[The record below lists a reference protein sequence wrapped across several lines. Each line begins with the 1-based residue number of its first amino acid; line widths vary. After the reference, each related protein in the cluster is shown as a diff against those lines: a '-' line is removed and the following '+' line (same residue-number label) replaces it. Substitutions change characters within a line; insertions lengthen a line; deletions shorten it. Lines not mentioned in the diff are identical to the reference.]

1 VHGLW
6 FHDNWFWSLWKALEE
21 EGCMGFGSM
30 MFGLGLFGKLLRRKR
45 GAWALVP
52 WCLDLQCKSLLNIEW
67 FLHWKL
73 N

>member
-1 VHGLW
+1 LRRRRVHELW
-6 FHDNWFWSLWKALEE
+6 FHDVRSWSLWKALEEE

-52 WCLDLQCKSLLNIEW
+52 
-67 FLHWKL
+67 
-73 N
+73 